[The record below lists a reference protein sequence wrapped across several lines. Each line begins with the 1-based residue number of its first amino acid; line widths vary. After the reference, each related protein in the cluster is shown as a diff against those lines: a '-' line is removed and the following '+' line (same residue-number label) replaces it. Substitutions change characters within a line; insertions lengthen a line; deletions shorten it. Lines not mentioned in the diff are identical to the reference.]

1 MKKDLSPAKKAL
13 LDKWLQGKQSPTNN
27 ELGIP
32 KRPVDQ
38 KIKLTYSQQRQL
50 FLELLDRD
58 TAVNNLSVFLQLLGN
73 LDEKALTQSAN
84 QIIARHEILRTSF
97 SFDMG
102 LPTAEIAQEI
112 SLSISVHD
120 LQSFKG
126 KAGEIEALR
135 LAEKEV
141 LKPFDLRQAPLIRI
155 ELYKLDTEK
164 YFLLFVAHHTVADGW
179 SLGVFLQEL
188 MLFYENNA
196 MGKTTQISGL
206 PIQYFDYAHWQ
217 SDDKQHEKLKNS
229 LSYWKEQ
236 LNGDLPVLELA
247 TDKKRGARQSFNG
260 GTHRF
265 ELSKDLTEK
274 LEMLSRQ
281 EDVTMYMTLLTTF
294 YIVLHRY
301 SQQNEILI
309 GSPVANRHV
318 PEIENLI
325 GVFINVVVLRLNL
338 DGNPDF
344 RSLLQQVKNI
354 STAAHSHQNF
364 PFEKLVEELK
374 PKRDLSRSPLFQV
387 LFNMQ
392 NSPMPELKIPGIETT
407 FLDIDRGVSQFDLTL
422 MMSKLNGQ
430 YQATVEYNLDLFNP
444 PTISRIFNSYM
455 LVLEAALAQPHL
467 PISKLR
473 FAPQEEMDV
482 LLYEFNQTQLNVPHE
497 KCMHML
503 FEEQAEKTPD
513 AIAVIYNQEELNYR
527 ELNKRA
533 NNLAKHIESMGGD
546 VGVRVG
552 VLMERSVN
560 IVEALLSVHKLG
572 AVYIPIDTSLPSE
585 RIQFIIQD
593 AEIHILLTN
602 IDTESLVDNT
612 VKIVQVGKVDLSED
626 NDRSTFPVKVN
637 SDQLAYIIYTSGSSG
652 KPKGVMVNHSSL
664 VNLLWSMRTSP
675 GINSDDLLLAVTS
688 ISFDI
693 AALELFLPLIT
704 GATTVI
710 ASKEMTTNTLLMG
723 EAINLHKITIMQATP
738 ATWQLLV
745 DTGWA
750 GKPDLKALCGGE
762 ALTRKLADK
771 LLDKIGV
778 LWNMYGPTETTIW
791 SSISQIQKGNDPITI
806 GKPIGNTQLYI
817 LDRNAEPLPV
827 GVVGE
832 LYIGGSGLAEGYLNS
847 SELTQ
852 AKFVQHTINTTP
864 AARLYK
870 TGDSARFLTEV
881 SIEVLG
887 RKDDQLKLNGHRI
900 ELGEIRSVFIEHPFV
915 NDAIVIVRTHSYGN
929 TQLIAYFVCSE
940 GVSIDV
946 SELKDFIKMKLP
958 PYMIPV
964 FLIALDKLPLTSNG
978 KIDRKALP
986 IPESLSKRSGYLAP
1000 RNEIEEILVEVWQN
1014 ALNIEQVGIND
1025 NFFDLGGASIQ
1036 SIQVVAKANMYG
1048 YQISV
1053 ENIFELQTIGELATY
1068 IKEELG
1074 HTEN

>member
-13 LDKWLQGKQSPTNN
+13 LEKWLQGKQSPTNN

-32 KRPVDQ
+32 KRPTDQ

-73 LDEKALTQSAN
+73 LDEKALIQSAN

-97 SFDMG
+97 AFDMG
-102 LPTAEIAQEI
+102 LPAAEIAQEI

-120 LQSFKG
+120 LQRFHG
-126 KAGEIEALR
+126 KAGEIEALS

-164 YFLLFVAHHTVADGW
+164 YFLLFIAHHTVADGW
-179 SLGVFLQEL
+179 SLGVFLREL

-196 MGKTTQISGL
+196 MGKNSQISGL

-217 SDDKQHEKLKNS
+217 SDDKQHEKLKDS
-229 LSYWKEQ
+229 LSYWKEK
-236 LNGDLPVLELA
+236 LNGDLPVLELP
-247 TDKKRGARQSFNG
+247 TDKKRGTRQSFNG

-265 ELSKDLTEK
+265 ELSKDLTDK

-338 DGNPDF
+338 EGNPDF

-364 PFEKLVEELK
+364 PFEKLVEVLK

-407 FLDIDRGVSQFDLTL
+407 FLEINRGVSQFDLTL
-422 MMSKLNGQ
+422 MMAKLDGQ
-430 YQATVEYNLDLFNP
+430 YQATVEYNLDLFTP
-444 PTISRIFNSYM
+444 TTISRIFNSYM

-467 PISKLR
+467 PISNLR
-473 FAPQEEMDV
+473 FAPKEEMDV
-482 LLYEFNQTQLNVPHE
+482 LLYEFNQTQLDVPSE

-513 AIAVIYNQEELNYR
+513 DIAVIYNQEELNYR
-527 ELNKRA
+527 DLNKRA
-533 NNLAKHIESMGGD
+533 NNLAKHLQTLGVD

-552 VLMERSVN
+552 VLMDRSVN
-560 IVEALLSVHKLG
+560 TVEALLSVHKLG
-572 AVYIPIDTSLPSE
+572 AVYIPIDTSLPTE
-585 RIQFIIQD
+585 RIQFILED
-593 AEIHILLTN
+593 AEIQVLLTN
-602 IDTESLVDNT
+602 VETESFVDHT
-612 VKIVQVGKVDLSED
+612 AHIVQVSKVDLSED
-626 NDRSTFPVKVN
+626 NDRSTLPLKVN
-637 SDQLAYIIYTSGSSG
+637 SNLLAYIIYTSGSSG
-652 KPKGVMVNHSSL
+652 KPKGVMVHHSAL
-664 VNLLWSMRTSP
+664 VNLLWSMRKSP

-688 ISFDI
+688 IAFDI

-710 ASKEMTTNTLLMG
+710 ASEEMTTNTLLMG
-723 EAINLHKITIMQATP
+723 EAINRHKITMMQATP

-745 DTGWA
+745 DSEWKGEQE
-750 GKPDLKALCGGE
+750 LKALCGGE

-771 LLDKIGV
+771 ILAKVGS

-817 LDRNAEPLPV
+817 LDRNAEPLPM

-832 LYIGGSGLAEGYLNS
+832 LYIGGSGLADGYLNK
-847 SELTQ
+847 SELTEE
-852 AKFVQHTINTTP
+852 KFVQHTINRIP

-870 TGDSARFLTEV
+870 TGDSARFSTEM
-881 SIEVLG
+881 SIEILG

-900 ELGEIRSVFIEHPFV
+900 ELGEIKSVFIEHPFV
-915 NDAIVIVRTHSYGN
+915 NDAVVIARTDSYGK
-929 TQLIAYFVCSE
+929 TRLIAYFVCRD
-940 GVSIDV
+940 GVSIDGRKA
-946 SELKDFIKMKLP
+946 KDFLKNKLP
-958 PYMIPV
+958 SYMIPV
-964 FLIALDKLPLTSNG
+964 FFIAMDKLPITTNG
-978 KIDRKALP
+978 KIDRKSLP
-986 IPESLSKRSGYLAP
+986 IPENLRKRSGYIAP
-1000 RNEIEEILVEVWQN
+1000 RNEIEDILVEIWQN
-1014 ALNIEQVGIND
+1014 ALNIEQVGVND

-1048 YQISV
+1048 YEISV
-1053 ENIFELQTIGELATY
+1053 ENIFELQTIAELATY
-1068 IKEELG
+1068 IKEG
-1074 HTEN
+1074 